1 MNVLPLA
8 ALALGIVLLGLVS
21 RKIERVFLTP
31 PLVFVAFGFLLGAD
45 VLGIAA
51 FEIHAPFIHRLAEW
65 TLVLVL
71 FTDAARIDLR
81 SIQRE
86 HDLPLRL
93 LLIGLPLTITAGA
106 VLGHWLFPALGFAGA
121 ALLASILAPTDAALG
136 DAVLHDTRVPVRVR
150 QSLNVESGLNDG
162 LAVPSV
168 LFFTVLAG
176 ASHDPARDWVRFI
189 LTQLALGP
197 LIGAA
202 VGALGGIAV
211 ERAVAAGWMSGA
223 FQRLAGPALAFLA
236 WSAALLAGGN
246 GFIAAF
252 VAGLAMGHFARN
264 ACGVLHAFGEAE
276 GQLLALITFVLFGA
290 AMVPFALA
298 HATPAIWLYAL
309 TSLTLIRMIPVALA
323 LTGTGLRVQ
332 TTGFLGWFGPRGLAS
347 VVFGLA
353 LVESPQFPAK
363 ETLLA
368 TVGLTVVLS
377 VILHGVTSA
386 PLARAYGAWCGR
398 HPGESPEHRT
408 VTEMP
413 TRRSGASH

>member
-21 RKIERVFLTP
+21 RRIERVFLTP

-71 FTDAARIDLR
+71 VTDAARIDLR

-162 LAVPSV
+162 LAVPAV

-176 ASHDPARDWVRFI
+176 ASHDPARDWVLFI

-290 AMVPFALA
+290 AMVPFTLA

-309 TSLTLIRMIPVALA
+309 ASLTIVRMIPVALA
-323 LTGTGLRVQ
+323 EAVEEHRHRADVEPVGTQPHQVVQ
-332 TTGFLGWFGPRGLAS
+332 DAS
-347 VVFGLA
+347 D
-353 LVESPQFPAK
+353 LVEHDADVLRANRRRDSQQALDREHVAVLVAHHRNVVEPIHVADRLVERFALG
-363 ETLLA
+363 ELL
-368 TVGLTVVLS
+368 G
-377 VILHGVTSA
+377 G
-386 PLARAYGAWCGR
+386 P
-398 HPGESPEHRT
+398 
-408 VTEMP
+408 MQ
-413 TRRSGASH
+413 